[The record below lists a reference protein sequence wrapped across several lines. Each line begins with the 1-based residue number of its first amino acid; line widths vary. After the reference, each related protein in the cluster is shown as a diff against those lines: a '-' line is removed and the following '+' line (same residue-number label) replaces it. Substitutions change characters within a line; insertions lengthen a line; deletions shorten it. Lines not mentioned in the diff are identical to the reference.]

1 MTVILKLVTVLVT
14 TVGSKQ
20 FQFSRVGQC
29 SSNHQQTAIELHTQ
43 HRCNTREELVELE
56 LPSDGSVI
64 QV

>member
-1 MTVILKLVTVLVT
+1 MTVILQLVTVLVT

-20 FQFSRVGQC
+20 FQYNRVGQC
-29 SSNHQQTAIELHTQ
+29 SSNHQQRAIELHTQ